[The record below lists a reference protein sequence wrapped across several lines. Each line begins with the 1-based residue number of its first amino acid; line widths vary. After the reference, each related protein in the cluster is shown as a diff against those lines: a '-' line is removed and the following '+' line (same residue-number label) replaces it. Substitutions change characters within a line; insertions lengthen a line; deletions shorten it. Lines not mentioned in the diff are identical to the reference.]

1 MAKPSLHPKVSDIG
15 QRVGEVA
22 KLVKRT
28 IGEII
33 VVEVSTPV
41 GLWPVKIDGAQLDT
55 CIVNLTDN
63 AREAML
69 KGGTLSI
76 SVRNATAKDES
87 APAGDHV
94 VIELA
99 DTGIGMDAETLARV
113 YESFFTTKGPKH
125 GTGLGLSMVH
135 GFVHQSGGVI
145 DIASELGEGTT
156 VRLFLP
162 RAVEAGAVSAGR
174 PKAGS
179 LPHGSERILLVEDNE
194 QVRAVAVEQLTSL
207 GYCVVETENGDTAL
221 ALLEKKSGE
230 FDLVFSDMTM
240 PGLVDGFELA
250 QLVLERWP
258 SKKVLLTSGFSGGV
272 GDKLEE
278 QAMGVTVIRKPYR
291 KADLARAVRATLA
304 A

>member
-1 MAKPSLHPKVSDIG
+1 MTQICTPDDWPNHPS
-15 QRVGEVA
+15 
-22 KLVKRT
+22 
-28 IGEII
+28 
-33 VVEVSTPV
+33 
-41 GLWPVKIDGAQLDT
+41 
-55 CIVNLTDN
+55 
-63 AREAML
+63 
-69 KGGTLSI
+69 
-76 SVRNATAKDES
+76 RNRQHT
-87 APAGDHV
+87 
-94 VIELA
+94 
-99 DTGIGMDAETLARV
+99 
-113 YESFFTTKGPKH
+113 
-125 GTGLGLSMVH
+125 
-135 GFVHQSGGVI
+135 GFVHQSGSVI
-145 DIASELGEGTT
+145 DIASALGEGPT

-162 RAVEAGAVSAGR
+162 GR

-230 FDLVFSDMTM
+230 FDLVFSDMMM

-258 SKKVLLTSGFSGGV
+258 SKKVLLTSGLSGGV

-278 QAMGVTVIRKPYR
+278 QATGVTVIRKPYR

>member
-1 MAKPSLHPKVSDIG
+1 LSITISRKISSFEEYWLASKARRRRGLTLRAPRPLVNSGYLALDDLHKHDLELTTIPTVGCKSLALLDGVTGREQSAIGTVPNNRKPGWISIEQPTRAAPPRPTEHAMI
-15 QRVGEVA
+15 EA
-22 KLVKRT
+22 A
-28 IGEII
+28 I
-33 VVEVSTPV
+33 
-41 GLWPVKIDGAQLDT
+41 QLDLIT
-55 CIVNLTDN
+55 TEQ
-63 AREAML
+63 AEA
-69 KGGTLSI
+69 
-76 SVRNATAKDES
+76 
-87 APAGDHV
+87 
-94 VIELA
+94 
-99 DTGIGMDAETLARV
+99 
-113 YESFFTTKGPKH
+113 
-125 GTGLGLSMVH
+125 
-135 GFVHQSGGVI
+135 
-145 DIASELGEGTT
+145 

-162 RAVEAGAVSAGR
+162 RAVEAGVVSAGR

>member
-1 MAKPSLHPKVSDIG
+1 MTQICTPDDWPNHPS
-15 QRVGEVA
+15 
-22 KLVKRT
+22 
-28 IGEII
+28 
-33 VVEVSTPV
+33 
-41 GLWPVKIDGAQLDT
+41 
-55 CIVNLTDN
+55 
-63 AREAML
+63 
-69 KGGTLSI
+69 
-76 SVRNATAKDES
+76 RNRQHT
-87 APAGDHV
+87 
-94 VIELA
+94 
-99 DTGIGMDAETLARV
+99 
-113 YESFFTTKGPKH
+113 
-125 GTGLGLSMVH
+125 
-135 GFVHQSGGVI
+135 GFVHQSGSVI
-145 DIASELGEGTT
+145 DIASALGEGPT

-162 RAVEAGAVSAGR
+162 RAVETGVVSAGR

-230 FDLVFSDMTM
+230 FDLVFSDMMM

-258 SKKVLLTSGFSGGV
+258 SKKVLLTSGLSGGV

-278 QAMGVTVIRKPYR
+278 QAPGVTVIRKPYR